1 MLSQDISLDLLGFNL
16 CTVALDISVTTRRRR
31 KLKAA
36 VAEAL
41 ARPARVRVRL
51 LCSVCGQI
59 QSIQLAYGIK
69 CRIRSRYLL
78 LAVRLALAGNPDYGA
93 YMAPGARALEELA
106 LWGADVD
113 TSARQPMHVHLH
125 RPDFIIECDASDSA
139 LAGIVVRT
147 PTAPWRVADSGDVST
162 RERRRGPRACG
173 VAASPL
179 EHKGGGGHTNP
190 KQAPAAAPLRG
201 HVSLK
206 SRHTAL
212 ASK

>member
-1 MLSQDISLDLLGFNL
+1 MLSQDISLDLLGFYL

-93 YMAPGARALEELA
+93 YVAPGARALEELA

-139 LAGIVVRT
+139 LAGIVV
-147 PTAPWRVADSGDVST
+147 
-162 RERRRGPRACG
+162 
-173 VAASPL
+173 
-179 EHKGGGGHTNP
+179 
-190 KQAPAAAPLRG
+190 QAPEG
-201 HVSLK
+201 VSVGG
-206 SRHTAL
+206 
-212 ASK
+212 